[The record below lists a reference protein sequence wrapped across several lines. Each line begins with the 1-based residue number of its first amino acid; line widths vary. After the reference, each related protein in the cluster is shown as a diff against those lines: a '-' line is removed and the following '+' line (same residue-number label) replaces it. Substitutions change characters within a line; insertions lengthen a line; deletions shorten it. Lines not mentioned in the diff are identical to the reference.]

1 MSTEQHDVPL
11 TAWDAVGPE
20 EVRPDV
26 KVAGGPAP
34 EPVELTGGYGPV
46 AMQAGGASKVFTVAC
61 VSLLALV
68 VGVSIYTVTTD
79 DSSEG
84 ADKSSAATLLQP
96 SSPAEA
102 VTPTPTGEAN
112 APTGDV
118 KLSAAQARKAIRDR
132 ASRAARGD
140 KTPRLLPKAAPTATP
155 SPSPVGG
162 AADSPDEG
170 AGPPVA
176 PGTAQAIAKGMMKSE
191 GWNPAKEFGCLYNLW
206 MRESGWRTTA
216 GSLTG
221 PYGIP
226 QANPGTKMA
235 SAGPKWK
242 TDAATQIKWGFG
254 YIKSRYKTP
263 CGGWAKFQASGWY

>member
-34 EPVELTGGYGPV
+34 EPEELTGGYSPV
-46 AMQAGGASKVFTVAC
+46 AMHTGGTSKVFTVAC

-84 ADKSSAATLLQP
+84 ADKTSTATLLQP
-96 SSPAEA
+96 SSPAET
-102 VTPTPTGEAN
+102 VTPKPTGE
-112 APTGDV
+112 V
-118 KLSAAQARKAIRDR
+118 RLSAADTRKAVRER
-132 ASRAARGD
+132 ASRAARTD
-140 KTPRLLPKAAPTATP
+140 KTPKLLPKAGPTATP
-155 SPSPVGG
+155 SASPVPGS
-162 AADSPDEG
+162 ADSPSEG
-170 AGPPVA
+170 GGPPVA
-176 PGTAQAIAKGMMKSE
+176 PGTAQAIAKTMMKSE
-191 GWNPAKEFGCLYNLW
+191 GWNPATEFGCLYNLW

-216 GSLTG
+216 GRLNG

-263 CGGWAKFQASGWY
+263 CGGWAKFQSSGWY